1 MSWPTTRWILAQ
13 PGRFRGLAVLAGQPD
28 LGPQWLGEGHPDALD
43 PANLAR
49 LKGETFFI
57 VHGTEDRNCPF
68 AKTVQMVEGLKAAG
82 AKVTFLAEPG
92 RGHDGPS
99 AKAEARYLAW
109 LQDLAK

>member
-1 MSWPTTRWILAQ
+1 MVA
-13 PGRFRGLAVLAGQPD
+13 AAAD
-28 LGPQWLGEGHPDALD
+28 ADALD
-43 PANLAR
+43 SANLAR

-82 AKVTFLAEPG
+82 AKVTFLAELG

-109 LQDLAK
+109 LQDLAN